1 MLPPYILFDLDDT
14 LFDHTHAS
22 RAALTHMHA
31 SHMADIAFETFV
43 DEHARLLELH
53 HHRFLS
59 GELTMDEARAAR
71 MASLFARFDK
81 SVSESAS
88 LNIAAQYRRDHQAN
102 RKLVDGARELLD
114 VLAGK
119 SRMGLITNNSVAEQ
133 MEKLRTLDIGRYF
146 DTLVMSEDV
155 GIAKPDK
162 RIFDIALERMG
173 AAAHETV
180 MIGDSFSADIEG
192 ALGAGISAVWFNRKN
207 HKTPLLVGSL
217 GHIVP
222 KVSAN
227 RGVLNRHYNEIYSL
241 APIDA
246 TLNAIQKIYQHS
258 LATKEA
264 LHAKP
269 PNTSTL
275 AL

>member
-1 MLPPYILFDLDDT
+1 MLPPFILFDLDDT

-31 SHMADIAFETFV
+31 AHMADVAFETFV

-53 HHRFLS
+53 HYRFLS

-71 MASLFARFDK
+71 MAALFARFDK
-81 SVSESAS
+81 SVTESAS
-88 LNIAAQYRRDHQAN
+88 LDIAAQYRRDHQAN

-119 SRMGLITNNSVAEQ
+119 SRLGIITNNSVAEQ

-192 ALGAGISAVWFNRKN
+192 ALDAGISAVWFNRKIY
-207 HKTPLLVGSL
+207 KTPLLAGTL
-217 GHIVP
+217 GNIVP
-222 KVSAN
+222 KIGPD
-227 RGVLNRHYNEIYSL
+227 RGVSNQHYSEIYSL

-264 LHAKP
+264 LYAKP
-269 PNTSTL
+269 PSTSTL